1 MESLFPNRCVHI
13 RVHELLHSCSL
24 PGSLIYNSNFVV
36 QGFMHVF
43 TGLQTFRT
51 HSRDIEPFSQA
62 WRRNATSSNASGAIY
77 VRSAIC
83 AKASAIYAR
92 PDICAKASAIYAKA
106 CICAKAICSPTLA
119 TKRTGH
125 EQ

>member
-1 MESLFPNRCVHI
+1 
-13 RVHELLHSCSL
+13 
-24 PGSLIYNSNFVV
+24 
-36 QGFMHVF
+36 MHVY

-77 VRSAIC
+77 VRPAIC
-83 AKASAIYAR
+83 AKASGICAKASGIYAR
-92 PDICAKASAIYAKA
+92 PDICAKASGIYAKASGIYAKA

-119 TKRTGH
+119 TERSGH
-125 EQ
+125 EQSVPTTVPQYSTPTI